1 MIVWI
6 ELQLEVLLLGVKNL
20 LRNKLRSF
28 LTMLGI
34 IFGVGSVITMLSVG
48 AGARHE
54 ILAQIQEL
62 GIRNI
67 IVNSVEPPESTKADA
82 EISHTNRYGI
92 TFKDA
97 DYIRKTVPG
106 VDTLLE
112 VNLVKNRTWYRN
124 KRLDASVLGVQPV
137 HLDMFNLDVSR
148 GRKFTNLDSATAARV
163 CIIRKGLLKQM
174 KALEDPI
181 GATLHIGGH
190 SFEIIGV
197 LQDEEFTTH
206 TRKAL
211 SIGERAQE
219 IYIPYSASMQ
229 TFGTYTRLYKSGSE
243 ETSEV
248 EVDQMVICTKD
259 ADSVY
264 PASQM
269 ISTLLKRFHDRQDYE
284 IVVPL
289 ELLKQNE
296 RTQRVFNIVM
306 VLLAGI
312 SLLVGGI
319 GIANIMLATIT
330 ERTKEIGIRR
340 ALGARQKDIMIQFL
354 TETVA
359 IAALGG
365 LLGCLIGV
373 FGILSI
379 IKFTEWKA
387 LIAPHY
393 VGLSLL
399 ISCSVGIIFGIFPA
413 RRAAQMDPIKA
424 LRHE

>member
-1 MIVWI
+1 KA
-6 ELQLEVLLLGVKNL
+6 E
-20 LRNKLRSF
+20 S
-28 LTMLGI
+28 
-34 IFGVGSVITMLSVG
+34 
-48 AGARHE
+48 
-54 ILAQIQEL
+54 
-62 GIRNI
+62 NI
-67 IVNSVEPPESTKADA
+67 SYMS
-82 EISHTNRYGI
+82 RYGL
-92 TFKDA
+92 TFQDA
-97 DYIRKTVPG
+97 DYIRETVPG
-106 VDTLLE
+106 VALLLK
-112 VNLVKNRTWYRN
+112 VNLVKERTWHRN
-124 KRLDASVLGVQPV
+124 RRLDASVLGVDPI
-137 HLDMFNLDVSR
+137 HLDTFNLNVSR
-148 GRKFTNLDSATAARV
+148 GRRFTSLDSATAAKV
-163 CIIRKGLLKQM
+163 CIVRKGLVKQM

-190 SFEIIGV
+190 SFEIIG
-197 LQDEEFTTH
+197 LLRDEEFTTH

-211 SIGERAQE
+211 AIGDRAQE
-219 IYIPYSASMQ
+219 IYIPYSTSMQ
-229 TFGTYTRLYKSGSE
+229 TFGTLTHLQKTGSNE
-243 ETSEV
+243 NSEV
-248 EVDQMVICTKD
+248 EVDQIVIC
-259 ADSVY
+259 AESAEAVY
-264 PASQM
+264 PTSQM
-269 ISTLLKRFHDRQDYE
+269 IATLLRRFHGKQDYE

-340 ALGARQKDIMIQFL
+340 ALGARKKDIMIQFL

-365 LLGCLIGV
+365 LLGCLLVV

-379 IKFTEWKA
+379 VRFTEWKA

-393 VGLSLL
+393 VGMSLL
-399 ISCSVGIIFGIFPA
+399 ISCSVGILFGIFPA

>member
-1 MIVWI
+1 MWI
-6 ELQLEVLLLGVKNL
+6 ERIVEVFLLGVKNL

-34 IFGVGSVITMLSVG
+34 IFGVGSVIAMLSVG

-54 ILAQIQEL
+54 ILTQIQEL

-67 IVNSVEPPESTKADA
+67 IVNSVEPPEEVKPDA
-82 EISHTNRYGI
+82 EVAWRNRYGL

-106 VDTLLE
+106 VGGMLR
-112 VNLVKNRTWYRN
+112 VNLVKDRTWYRN
-124 KRLDASVLGVQPV
+124 RRLDASVLGVEPY
-137 HLDMFNLDVSR
+137 HLDMFNLKVYR
-148 GRKFTNLDSATAARV
+148 GRPFTQIDSATEAKV
-163 CIIRKGLLKQM
+163 CIVRKGLVMQM
-174 KALEDPI
+174 KAMEDPI
-181 GATLHIGGH
+181 GSTLHIGGH
-190 SFEIIGV
+190 PFEIIGI
-197 LQDEEFTTH
+197 LQDEQFTSH

-211 SIGERAQE
+211 AISDRSQE
-219 IYIPYSASMQ
+219 IYIPYSSSMQ
-229 TFGTYTRLYKSGSE
+229 AFGTLNYFYTAGKE
-243 ETSEV
+243 EHSEV
-248 EVDQMVICTKD
+248 ELDQIIVR
-259 ADSVY
+259 ADSAEAVY

-269 ISTLLKRFHDRQDYE
+269 IAALLKRFHDKTDYE

-289 ELLKQNE
+289 ELLEQSE

-306 VLLAGI
+306 VLIAGI

-340 ALGARQKDIMIQFL
+340 ALGARQKDILIQFL

-365 LLGCLIGV
+365 LLGCC
-373 FGILSI
+373 FGIFGI
-379 IKFTEWKA
+379 MGIVKFTQWKA

-393 VGLSLL
+393 VGISLI
-399 ISCSVGIIFGIFPA
+399 ISCTVGIVFGIFPA
-413 RRAAQMDPIKA
+413 RRAARMDPITA